1 MDSDILKIYEKLHGS
16 YPISVNSSL
25 AVSPNFKIDFPILC
39 GISSLGKFEMLFDDV
54 SFAFY
59 AKHDNGEIFAHWHLQ
74 TVADAEKAVIDFM
87 NGKIT
92 LLQFGQSNNV

>member
-1 MDSDILKIYEKLHGS
+1 M
-16 YPISVNSSL
+16 NSSIG
-25 AVSPNFKIDFPILC
+25 VNPNFKIDFPILC
-39 GISSLGKFEMLFDDV
+39 GTSSLGKLELFFDDV

-59 AKHDNGEIFAHWHLQ
+59 AMHDNGAVFAHWHLH

-92 LLQFGQSNNV
+92 LVQFGQPNNI